1 MSHGKDSR
9 TSAERAAQPRAAS
22 AESRSSR
29 TSVPMTA
36 ERARAIQARAD
47 CTNTNQD
54 FKGRAMSAAALHDAP
69 DEAGDAESED

>member
-1 MSHGKDSR
+1 
-9 TSAERAAQPRAAS
+9 
-22 AESRSSR
+22 
-29 TSVPMTA
+29 MTA